1 MKEKSRFQ
9 KKDVIIILSLVIFA
23 ALSFILIYLV
33 LPKTGDKVVITVN
46 GEEYGTYPLSVDK
59 EIEIKQKDK
68 TNIIVIENGEVY
80 MKEADCPDKLCIK
93 MGKKSKGGQS
103 IICLPNKISAEVIT
117 GEDKYDSIAQ

>member
-1 MKEKSRFQ
+1 MKEKSRFR
-9 KKDVIIILSLVIFA
+9 KKDVIIILSLVIVSA
-23 ALSFILIYLV
+23 ISFVLIYLV
-33 LPKTGDKVVITVN
+33 LPKNGDRVIITVE

-93 MGKKSKGGQS
+93 MGKKSKGGQN